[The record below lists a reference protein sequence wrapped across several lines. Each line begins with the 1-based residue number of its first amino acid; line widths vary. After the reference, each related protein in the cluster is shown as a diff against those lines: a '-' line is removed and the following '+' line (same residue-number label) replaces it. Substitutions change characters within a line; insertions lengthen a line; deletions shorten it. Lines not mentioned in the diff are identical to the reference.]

1 MTRYINPAQEYAYID
16 PVSGVYGPVK
26 LGKLYFYKSQTNTP
40 LDTFKDDKLTIP
52 NTNPVILSADGRAP
66 NIFYEGSARVVLTDA
81 NDVQVWERDPVGGD
95 AGLGQFSLWEQQVRY
110 DTNDYVI
117 GSDGKIYK
125 SLINPNEANDPTTS
139 PSSWEEVRFMGVW
152 NTNISYDTGIVVQT
166 TDGNLWKSTQAA
178 NAGNDPMVD
187 NGSNWLPAVD
197 IANILS
203 DTNTV
208 VIQTGGGALTALRVN
223 ELRDGSA
230 YQLPAANSVKN
241 GQTITLS
248 HPDEYKTNEP
258 LVQRNGSDNITYS
271 GGTDTEILFNQRAS
285 LSLTLTSNGVDTWSF

>member
-1 MTRYINPAQEYAYID
+1 LTRYVNPAQEYAYTD
-16 PVSGVYGPVK
+16 PVSGIYGPVK

-40 LDTFKDDKLTIP
+40 LNTFKDDKLTIP

-66 NIFYEGSARVVLTDA
+66 NIFYEGSARVVLNDA
-81 NDVQVWERDPVGGD
+81 NNVQIWERDPVGGD

-110 DTNDYVI
+110 GTNDYVI

-152 NTNISYDTGIVVQT
+152 NTNISYNTGIVVQT
-166 TDGNLWKSTQAA
+166 ADGNLWKSMQAA

-187 NGSNWLPAVD
+187 DGSNWLPAVD
-197 IANILS
+197 VDNILS

-208 VIQTGGGALTALRVN
+208 VTQTGGGALTALRNN
-223 ELRDGSA
+223 ELRDGLT
-230 YQLPAANSVKN
+230 YTLPLANSVEAN
-241 GQTITLS
+241 QIITIS
-248 HPDEYKTNEP
+248 QPDEFATNQPTVQKT
-258 LVQRNGSDNITYS
+258 GSDTISYS
-271 GGTDTEILFNQRAS
+271 AGTDTEILFDNTSSIEIR
-285 LSLTLTSNGVDTWSF
+285 LTSDGISDWSL